1 MIPDCD
7 GRSDGQTV
15 RGSDGRTESIIA
27 KTALC
32 IASYADALSKIRQKI
47 YRWMI
52 VRLWCRNT
60 FDRIL
65 RNSDI
70 VGIVL
75 SYLHV
80 LYYKTANI
88 HVKNL
93 TVVLDDWIVLLLFVV
108 KENEQIRVAV
118 VSGQRPDLSVI
129 TGPETLMRL
138 SVFWMKRCWHQN
150 PEERPSFTGISHELW
165 CD

>member
-1 MIPDCD
+1 
-7 GRSDGQTV
+7 
-15 RGSDGRTESIIA
+15 
-27 KTALC
+27 
-32 IASYADALSKIRQKI
+32 
-47 YRWMI
+47 
-52 VRLWCRNT
+52 
-60 FDRIL
+60 
-65 RNSDI
+65 
-70 VGIVL
+70 
-75 SYLHV
+75 
-80 LYYKTANI
+80 
-88 HVKNL
+88 
-93 TVVLDDWIVLLLFVV
+93 LLFVV